1 VEGLYST
8 QSIPCY
14 ELLRAYG
21 STGYAMVRGLELAIT
36 RTVSDYLIGS
46 GIKISKILPG
56 ILPPGDDEN
65 RSCGVR
71 EAIFIPDHDSMSDK
85 T

>member
-1 VEGLYST
+1 
-8 QSIPCY
+8 
-14 ELLRAYG
+14 
-21 STGYAMVRGLELAIT
+21 MVRGLELAIT

-56 ILPPGDDEN
+56 ILPPG
-65 RSCGVR
+65 GAR